1 MGANVLVYGQAEALL
16 PIREDL
22 SLPSR
27 KAILTGLLLACGLG
41 VASLLA
47 IIHAQGRIAA
57 ASALTQAA
65 DRLANS
71 LLNVETGYR
80 GFLVAGGDDAYLAPY
95 REALAE
101 IPSRLSA
108 FEQAGSSLGATETL
122 QVTDETNRL
131 LAYAERTVAARPA
144 AGTPGSAAIVSEGK
158 GLMDAVRQ
166 RLDRATQAADETARR
181 FDIARFW
188 LPYAALAAA
197 LAVIAAA
204 SFLLLRQA
212 NAARKLTEQAKQLLS
227 DVMARA
233 PVGLGIV
240 DAERKL
246 VLANSTFVALA
257 SGRDGD
263 EPAEATR
270 PKLDALAPEFVEA
283 IDGSLKAALS
293 GFRAS
298 FRSQPAVP
306 VEIARG
312 ERTTH
317 LQATLFPVDLA
328 ETPGVTDQGAAVIL
342 TDVTR
347 QRAWELEL
355 EAARDEANAANRA
368 KSAFLANM
376 SHELRTPLT
385 AVLGYCELLEEE
397 VEELELPAV
406 SEDLKKI
413 GLNARHLL
421 GLINDVLDLSKIE
434 AAKLEIVEAPVEMEG
449 LLQEVEASAGA
460 LAQAKEN
467 RFVIEAQD
475 APRLIVADELRLRQ
489 ILLNLIGNAAKF
501 TEKGTVTLSVR
512 PSPDDGKRVQF
523 AVSDTG
529 IGMTADQIAN
539 LFKRFQQADQTTTRK
554 YGGTGLGLAL
564 TQALVIMMG
573 GEIAVESRPGEGST
587 FTVTLPTEGRPHQ
600 TPAEPPVAGM
610 PERGEGPKVLVV
622 DDDAGAREL
631 LYRIL
636 TKEGFDVVCCGQAE
650 NAVDRAKELRPDA
663 ILLDVM
669 MPGMDGWAVLQAL
682 RRNPDTADIPII
694 MQTLLDAEHVALSLG
709 ADGYL
714 RKPLRK
720 SGVLAALAAVRTE
733 GRKTVMVI
741 DDDTATRERMA
752 RVLRRDGWSVTHYP
766 DGASAMAALETVQP
780 DLILVDLVMP
790 VMDGHAFI
798 RELRKDDRWSG
809 TPVVV
814 MTAEDVAGVSASGL
828 TPLTSDIIQKGSI
841 PLTELVGRLRGY
853 VEEPGTQ
860 KPPGAQRQPGARE
873 LQEG

>member
-1 MGANVLVYGQAEALL
+1 M
-16 PIREDL
+16 
-22 SLPSR
+22 PSR

-41 VASLLA
+41 VASLVA
-47 IIHAQGRIAA
+47 IIHAQGRIAS

-71 LLNVETGYR
+71 LLNAETGYR
-80 GFLVAGGDDAYLAPY
+80 GFLIAGGDDGYLAPY

-101 IPSRLSA
+101 IPDRLSA
-108 FEQAGSSLGATETL
+108 FERARIALGAPDVQPVAEA
-122 QVTDETNRL
+122 TNRL
-131 LAYAERTVAARPA
+131 LSYAERTVAARPTA
-144 AGTPGSAAIVSEGK
+144 AAPGATAVVSEGK
-158 GLMDAVRQ
+158 SLMDAARRQ
-166 RLDRATQAADETARR
+166 LESASRAADEIALR
-181 FDIARFW
+181 FDIERFW

-197 LAVIAAA
+197 LAAIAGA

-212 NAARKLTEQAKQLLS
+212 NEARKLTEQAKQLLS

-233 PVGLGIV
+233 PIGLGIV
-240 DAERKL
+240 DADRRL
-246 VLANSTFVALA
+246 VLANNTFVALA
-257 SGRDGD
+257 SGQEGD
-263 EPAEATR
+263 RPAEAAR
-270 PKLDALAPEFVEA
+270 PRLDALAPEFVES
-283 IDGSLKAALS
+283 IDGSLNAALS

-306 VEIARG
+306 VEIVRG
-312 ERTTH
+312 ERVTH

-342 TDVTR
+342 SDVTR

-397 VEELELPAV
+397 VEELKLPAIA
-406 SEDLKKI
+406 EDLKKI

-434 AAKLEIVEAPVEMEG
+434 AAKLEIVEAPVEMQG
-449 LLQEVEASAGA
+449 LLQEVEAAADA

-467 RFVIEAQD
+467 RFIVDAKD
-475 APRLIVADELRLRQ
+475 APPELVADELRLRQ

-501 TEKGTVTLSVR
+501 TEKGTVTLTVR
-512 PSPDDGKRVQF
+512 RVPGDEKRVAF
-523 AVSDTG
+523 EVRDTG
-529 IGMTADQIAN
+529 IGMSADQIAN

-573 GEIAVESRPGEGST
+573 GEIRVESQPGQGST
-587 FTVTLPTEGRPHQ
+587 FTVTLPVEGRPHQ
-600 TPAEPPVAGM
+600 APAEPPVPGM
-610 PERGEGPKVLVV
+610 TEHGEGPRVLVV
-622 DDDAGAREL
+622 DDDAGARDL
-631 LYRIL
+631 LSRIL
-636 TKEGFDVVCCGQAE
+636 SKEGFDVTCCGQAE
-650 NAVDRAKELRPDA
+650 NAVDRARELKPDA

-682 RRNPDTADIPII
+682 RRDPETADIPII

-720 SGVLAALAAVRTE
+720 AGVLAALAAVRTE
-733 GRKTVMVI
+733 GRRTVMVI
-741 DDDTATRERMA
+741 DDDAATRERMA
-752 RVLRRDGWSVTHYP
+752 RVLRRDGWSVSHYP
-766 DGASAMAALETVQP
+766 DGASAMAALEMVQP

-798 RELRKDDRWSG
+798 RELRKDDRWRG

-828 TPLTSDIIQKGSI
+828 TPLTSDVIQKGSI
-841 PLTELVGRLRGY
+841 PLSDLVGRLRGY
-853 VEEPGTQ
+853 VAEPRA
-860 KPPGAQRQPGARE
+860 KE